1 MNEMDS
7 IQIRNPEEI
16 GKCIQKIRK
25 SKKISQTQLA
35 EMLGKSMRTIQKY
48 ENGEIDFNIS
58 VINEICNALETPW
71 YEVLSTSPSQNEPIF
86 LVNENANGLAIAD
99 GHLNTLAELY
109 AVLFNLLES
118 KDISF
123 SVSYQKPPESAS
135 WVASINVNGKG
146 GRLYDTDFC
155 LFVEELYKKI
165 SELSDGTITRNQYDA
180 WRNETIGCCASD
192 YFTDATSS
200 LRKSMDSRHKK
211 KSDLES
217 MSVAYPSEFY
227 FGTQGTPKVD

>member
-1 MNEMDS
+1 MDS

-16 GKCIQKIRK
+16 GKCIQSIRK

-58 VINEICNALETPW
+58 VIKEICSALDTPW
-71 YEVLSTSPSQNEPIF
+71 YEVLGTSPSQVDPIL
-86 LVNENANGLAIAD
+86 LVNENANKMTIAD

-109 AVLFNLLES
+109 AVLFNLVEN

-135 WVASINVNGKG
+135 WIASINVNGKG

-155 LFVEELYKKI
+155 LFIEDLFKKI
-165 SELSDGTITRNQYDA
+165 TELSDGTITQDQYDA
-180 WRNETIGCCASD
+180 WRYETIGCCASD
-192 YFTDATSS
+192 YFTDAASS
-200 LRKSMDSRHKK
+200 LQKSVDSRQKK
-211 KSDLES
+211 KPDLES
-217 MSVAYPSEFY
+217 MSVAYPADFY
-227 FGTQGTPKVD
+227 FGTRGTPKQD